1 RLAQHRQC
9 EVDREHARLRPALA
23 QRHRAAPRAA
33 AEVEHPFRRA
43 LAVLRRPE
51 LERPEQLR
59 FHRALQRGGG
69 VVAVRSARER
79 APHLALVEAGTR
91 IRAVHAGSSRKASSR
106 AATASA
112 WVRKGAWPAC
122 STTSN

>member
-1 RLAQHRQC
+1 RQR
-9 EVDREHARLRPALA
+9 EVDCEHARLRPALA
-23 QRHRAAPRAA
+23 QRHRAPPRAA
-33 AEVEHPFRRA
+33 AEVEQPFRRA

-51 LERPEQLR
+51 LERLEQLH
-59 FHRALQRGGG
+59 FHGALQRRGG
-69 VVAVRSARER
+69 VVAVRGARER
-79 APHLALVEAGTR
+79 APHLALVEAGTW

-122 STTSN
+122 STT